1 MFFSPSASDMF
12 TADRIQRERDEETQP
27 SLLLNPPQ
35 PLSQA
40 HAPFTVSSSKTRGE
54 ANRLRATHTSL
65 KPAVTLPFL
74 STATKAEQYGRVVA
88 FDRRALKRHKA
99 HQRNAMKTTENL
111 ERVIRELTEVS
122 IDFIHRAQLQNC
134 CFIACM
140 VTYICTCSV
149 NNLI

>member
-1 MFFSPSASDMF
+1 MTAFFYRSCFSLPQHLICLQLTEFREREMRRHNPHCYSIPLNHCLKHMHHSPSC
-12 TADRIQRERDEETQP
+12 
-27 SLLLNPPQ
+27 
-35 PLSQA
+35 
-40 HAPFTVSSSKTRGE
+40 SSCKTRGE

-111 ERVIRELTEVS
+111 ERVIRELTVVGRLYS
-122 IDFIHRAQLQNC
+122 
-134 CFIACM
+134 
-140 VTYICTCSV
+140 
-149 NNLI
+149 

>member
-1 MFFSPSASDMF
+1 MF

-27 SLLLNPPQ
+27 SLLLNPPR

-40 HAPFTVSSSKTRGE
+40 HPPFTISSSKTRGG
-54 ANRLRATHTSL
+54 ANRLRATHTLL
-65 KPAVTLPFL
+65 KPTPPAVTLPFL

-88 FDRRALKRHKA
+88 FDRRALERHKA

-122 IDFIHRAQLQNC
+122 VDFIHRARTHGGSC
-134 CFIACM
+134 GWP
-140 VTYICTCSV
+140 
-149 NNLI
+149 

>member
-1 MFFSPSASDMF
+1 MF

-40 HAPFTVSSSKTRGE
+40 HAPFAISSSKTRGE

-111 ERVIRELTEVS
+111 ERVIRELTEV
-122 IDFIHRAQLQNC
+122 LQNC

-140 VTYICTCSV
+140 MTYICTCSV
-149 NNLI
+149 NNLILDSCGPAVHQMPCGWS